1 MNIYRHE
8 LRMNL
13 KNTVLW
19 TIILSVVGG
28 TVELFYVIIEKDIR
42 AFSDMMNNFPDSLKS
57 VMGLITENFS
67 TPLGFYGFVLTF
79 SLLFASI
86 QAMNI
91 GVAIVSK
98 ETRDKTADFLL
109 TKPVS
114 RFQIIS
120 EKILAAVTLLG
131 ASWLVYSGT
140 LYFVIWSLA
149 KGDFAVEKYLL
160 LCAGYFLLQL
170 IFFSVGLL
178 VSVLAKKIKAV
189 LPVSMG
195 IVFFAYAV
203 SAFAVTSESDALRF
217 LTPFQYFKTEYILKN
232 GSFEL
237 PYLITGLAVI
247 LVAILCGYVR
257 FIKKDIHA
265 V

>member
-8 LRMNL
+8 LRTNL
-13 KNTVLW
+13 KSTALW
-19 TIILSVVGG
+19 TIVLSVVGG
-28 TVELFYVIIEKDIR
+28 SVELFYLIIEKDIK
-42 AFSDMMNNFPDSLKS
+42 AFTSMMNNFPDSMKAI
-57 VMGLITENFS
+57 MGLITENFS

-91 GVAIVSK
+91 GVGIVSK

-114 RFQIIS
+114 RIRIIS

-131 ASWLVYSGT
+131 ASWLVYSAC
-140 LYFVIWSLA
+140 LYFVIASLA
-149 KGDFAVEKYLL
+149 KGDFAHGKYLL
-160 LCAGYFLLQL
+160 LCAGYYLLQL

-178 VSVLAKKIKAV
+178 VSALAKKIKAV

-203 SAFAVTSESDALRF
+203 SAFAVTSDSDALRF

-237 PYLITGLAVI
+237 PYLFTGLAVI
-247 LVAILCGYVR
+247 LVAILCAYVR